1 MRQPRC
7 RWVSTGHGPDD
18 PLFGGAYRSRCG
30 ADQRRVQRPQRGSL
44 PVRRYRGH
52 RKPSGGV
59 GQIDGFAHV
68 EFCVAAQCCHLESH
82 LVFRAQDCKLA
93 AMQFG
98 CPLAAAIDD
107 THNELRVVVV
117 QDSVSALVATRA
129 GGDVVGKMAADY
141 FTGSRFAPPLW
152 AHAGLAPSKLDR
164 TDPVAGLTFGCP
176 SFLIWRTWAVLS
188 GPSSASYWGN
198 TLTAS

>member
-7 RWVSTGHGPDD
+7 RWVSAGHGPDD
-18 PLFGGAYRSRCG
+18 PLFGGAHRSRCG
-30 ADQRRVQRPQRGSL
+30 ADQQRVQRAQHRSL

-52 RKPSGGV
+52 RKSSGGV
-59 GQIDGFAHV
+59 GQIDGLALV
-68 EFCVAAQCCHLESH
+68 EFCVVAQCCRLESH

-107 THNELRVVVV
+107 AHNELRVVVV
-117 QDSVSALVATRA
+117 TDSVSTRVAAWA

-141 FTGSRFAPPLW
+141 FTGSRFAPTLR
-152 AHAGLAPSKLDR
+152 AHAGLVPSKLDR
-164 TDPVAGLTFGCP
+164 TDPVARLTFGCS
-176 SFLIWRTWAVLS
+176 SFLIWRT
-188 GPSSASYWGN
+188 
-198 TLTAS
+198 